1 MKAFYRHRMRPEQK
15 NRSFSL
21 LNFPRGSLSSLKIG
35 ALLAMATSMC
45 NISAF
50 ASETGPG
57 LIVDLQVDGTNAA
70 FAVGGPI
77 INKPGCVVWGRYVFE
92 LTSPS
97 GQAMFAYLLS
107 AQATGKQVRV
117 YGTGTC
123 SIWSDHE
130 TARSVRDGQ

>member
-1 MKAFYRHRMRPEQK
+1 MKTFCRGCTTSEYRHRRFSPVHFLR
-15 NRSFSL
+15 RSQPL
-21 LNFPRGSLSSLKIG
+21 LKVST
-35 ALLAMATSMC
+35 LLAMATSMC
-45 NISAF
+45 SISAF

-57 LIVDLQVDGTNAA
+57 LIADLQVDGTYAV
-70 FAVGGPI
+70 FAVGGPVI
-77 INKPGCVVWGRYVFE
+77 DKPACVEWGRYVFE

-123 SIWSDHE
+123 SIWSNHE